1 MTISELF
8 VEKYFTVERILTRIF
23 ILDIYG
29 PVLGQSPK
37 VDDMLAKLQLK
48 IASELKYQKQA
59 FELMGSLDTI
69 FAVAATSRNTHSLE
83 DGLSWRADGSDLASY
98 V

>member
-1 MTISELF
+1 M
-8 VEKYFTVERILTRIF
+8 
-23 ILDIYG
+23 
-29 PVLGQSPK
+29 LGQSPK

-69 FAVAATSRNTHSLE
+69 FAVAATNHSVHCLE
-83 DGLSWRADGSDLASY
+83 DGLS
-98 V
+98 

>member
-1 MTISELF
+1 LLRKVTNERNLTCILIS
-8 VEKYFTVERILTRIF
+8 
-23 ILDIYG
+23 DIYG

-69 FAVAATSRNTHSLE
+69 FAVSASSHAVQLVKN
-83 DGLSWRADGSDLASY
+83 GLS
-98 V
+98 

>member
-1 MTISELF
+1 LLKDQTT
-8 VEKYFTVERILTRIF
+8 YGRNFTRILIS
-23 ILDIYG
+23 DIYG

-69 FAVAATSRNTHSLE
+69 FAVS
-83 DGLSWRADGSDLASY
+83 ASNRDIQS
-98 V
+98 VENGIS